1 MSSINNDKDEDFALV
16 QRVQAGDKK
25 AFNLLVSKYHRRVG
39 RLLARMLKN
48 QEDIEE
54 VVQDSFI
61 KAYRAIASFRG
72 DSAFYTW
79 IYRIAINAAK
89 NLLVQQGRRPSTPN
103 ELLEG
108 ENETFEHQ
116 HALSTIDTPESLIQ
130 TKQIGVAVNEAI
142 EALPEDLRAAILMR
156 EIEGLSYEEIA
167 QSMGCPVG
175 TVRSRIFRAR
185 EAVAAHIKPLL
196 DDSRVGKRW

>member
-1 MSSINNDKDEDFALV
+1 MPSTNNDKDEDFALV

-61 KAYRAIASFRG
+61 KAYRAIATFRG

-103 ELLEG
+103 ELSEG
-108 ENETFEHQ
+108 EDETFEYQ

-130 TKQIGVAVNEAI
+130 TKQIGGAVNEAI
-142 EALPEDLRAAILMR
+142 EALPDDLRAAILMR

>member
-1 MSSINNDKDEDFALV
+1 MSSVDKDEDFALV
-16 QRVQAGDKK
+16 LRVQAGDKQ

-48 QEDIEE
+48 HEDIEE
-54 VVQDSFI
+54 VVQESFI
-61 KAYRAIASFRG
+61 KAYRAIATFRG
-72 DSAFYTW
+72 ESAFYTW
-79 IYRIAINAAK
+79 IYRIAINSAK
-89 NLLVQQGRRPSTPN
+89 NLLIQQGRRPSTLN
-103 ELLEG
+103 EVVEK
-108 ENETFEHQ
+108 EDETFENN

-130 TKQIGVAVNEAI
+130 TKQIGTAVNEAI

-167 QSMGCPVG
+167 QSMGCPIG

-185 EAVAAHIKPLL
+185 EAIAAHIKPLL
-196 DDSRVGKRW
+196 DESNGGKRW